1 MAGDIDRAVRLTQSF
16 QLTAVDQNI
25 KLLLSLTRLRF
36 CLILRFFLLKLLA
49 FLLKRRFR
57 LCSAGLKTC
66 RSAGI

>member
-1 MAGDIDRAVRLTQSF
+1 MSGHINLPIDLSKSF